1 MESPLSFNSSE
12 NFRKKLLVR
21 NLPAY
26 RVDGSFSSGDRPAVG
41 EFTILDYA
49 IVDSEQVDVI
59 GDRQER
65 LLYPINQYGPENKN
79 SYGDMVKINF
89 NRNYKTNEGEYGFPD
104 SINSDLETI
113 GNSSELY
120 HIVKN
125 VYKPQNNRNDYGDS
139 VYYIN
144 NDNNINTVGSGEYNI
159 VDTFNSFLFQIGNN
173 SEVEHKVLNKYKP
186 NNGGNT
192 DFGNTKYEINNL
204 LTLPSNN
211 QIFGYNITY
220 TINNALE
227 QIGNNQETVLI
238 TKNKYSPENSNQY
251 GNTKYSIN
259 NDLILGSNQGEYNYG
274 DTIGDALELKGV
286 ELRPTLFT
294 NNEYRPE
301 NGQSVFEV
309 EPFRIQKNLIIGS
322 GNYGYDD
329 TIGSDLESEG
339 KTDRPILIATNQYG
353 PDNPIKGEAPINR
366 NLQTKSNEGEYGY
379 PDTVSSELE
388 VVGIDERKPTFLQN
402 AWGPE
407 GNQSSEEV
415 DPYRKL
421 KNLTINQ
428 GNYDVTDTDQN
439 ELEFVGGVKET
450 EAYVKN
456 KYVTGNGD
464 YNTLT
469 IQDLQYTTTGL
480 PYANSDSTFVFV
492 PSTYSPASILI
503 SDNPNGSDG
512 SLSQDSQLAALG
524 AKQLQKEFKH
534 RVALELLQQTLGR
547 VNLLN
552 SNVNPDTGEI
562 SAKPNLDPFNAIG
575 LLTGNVPIIARNY
588 SITNPD
594 SFLGQG
600 INFAAKLA
608 GTYSPYSYITGEYFD
623 YPDNKGNGP
632 FQNPLSRLGGA
643 LGSLFSI
650 KQPANQSSSEL
661 FVEFT
666 SVATR
671 SLLYD
676 QLKYNP
682 YRPNYKIGNNLLA
695 PPGVF
700 YIGDR
705 KSSITEEVSPFE
717 QLPLNKDGSGS
728 SNGPVLSYGNV
739 GKLYEGEKLTGAL
752 FGLNT
757 RNFYS
762 AGAKDTSTWASTNIV
777 GGLTWTSNAG
787 TGSKNYT
794 LPGKLQGR
802 GGVDFIDDSDFNF
815 DRLSSAY
822 SPSQSSDYGFTPG
835 SILDVTQ
842 KLVDAGNQSPNK
854 LEHVGNAI
862 NQVSKVFNDGYQ
874 ELTKGSRVIRY
885 TTPNS
890 IVGAN
895 QSAYFEVKGFEYCR
909 VFTKDRPY
917 YTFDELQKPDGNI
930 RKYTNSV
937 LDSTFNLNIAP
948 LGGVDS
954 TNIKDGR
961 VKKYMLSLE
970 NLSWRTS
977 NKPGYTYEDLPDC
990 EKGPNGGRIMWFP
1003 PYDLSF
1009 DESISTGWQDNT
1021 FLGRPEP
1028 IYTYTNTSR
1037 KGNISFKVIVDH
1049 PSIMNVLVDKELE
1062 NESSNETINQ
1072 VIDSFFAGCTK
1083 YDLYDL
1089 VKKFPMFTPSD
1100 VFEVQLL
1107 NTPEDV
1113 KTFTEILPNT
1123 VIEQEIIEKKIPPDP
1138 IPTPAPCTSWQI
1150 SVGTTT
1156 TDVSYTDCDDNLIVL
1171 SALTSTA
1178 TTVCVKRNSVPTFTV
1193 SDVANTVTNTTQPC
1207 STPPTVTVT
1216 PPLVTEAPIENQF
1229 PEVGFFFHNDYPDPS
1244 DSYRIYASKPY
1255 DFWLNIYKGL
1265 KTKYLNLGGNSNPA
1279 TSHDFGK
1286 ALDKII
1292 KYDDATYVDYTSQL
1306 LSSGSD
1312 LIEKNT
1318 YLADYIE
1325 TRKDPITEF
1334 FSFIESEFTEAQNF
1348 VNKISIALD
1357 AGETVSFELLGSA
1370 SALNSNSYNI
1380 NLSRRRIDSV
1390 MQWMFNQKT
1399 PKGIK
1404 LEKYYTDKKLTIKMT
1419 PSGESGKLLE
1429 PKYASISCTR
1439 DYENESNEGVVSV
1452 NAMACRRVKIVN
1464 LKVSNNNA
1472 QTQTPPA
1479 QTQTSP
1485 VNNNGDTSVMD
1496 PLPPNTAS
1504 GVNTQPVDP
1513 TIELPP
1519 YINPVPSGNTDT
1531 NITPPSSSVK
1541 PPSGKI
1547 TPKKRTDLTKRL
1559 ARKLLTEC
1567 NYFELVKR
1575 ENPMIY
1581 DGIKSKIKHFHPVF
1595 HSITPEGLNARLTF
1609 LQQCMRP
1616 GDTIPT
1622 VSKDGNNTKLIY
1634 NDVTNSVF
1642 GAPPVCVLRVGD
1654 FFHTKIVIDSL
1665 SIKYEDGRFDLNPE
1679 GIGVQPMI
1687 ADVNLGFNFIG
1698 GHGLA
1703 GPIATLQNALSF
1715 NYYANTEMYD
1725 ERAEATEDVTSQYD
1739 AEIFEDIK
1747 NQIGV
1752 IEADDDRLNST
1763 EGGVPIGV
1771 PVTTYLDPNNLNLV
1785 SGTISYTEIMKKL
1798 VDSTKSSL
1806 TTTIDT
1812 LEKINSEFLIG
1823 GLQILTKDRKYIDGH
1838 IGVGT
1843 TDNVKIFGKA
1853 DTIQGKVE
1861 NLITKAK
1868 EDVDNDLCPAIDL
1881 VANQNFSDQDIRKIK
1896 NQIKSLIDA
1905 KQDVLIG
1912 SLENYATQIGNEE
1925 LKLIN
1930 IIDKVN
1936 YVNNAHDGYINNK
1949 GNVIVYN
1956 ISGTTQ
1962 ITPPNAASVTNTL
1975 QELNADTDEIKKSL
1989 EKFYNQINNG
1999 IIIPSGNTEYN
2010 DNFVFSCLLGNNII
2024 TENENRFFMLFG
2036 KDVLADPVKF
2046 ASSITSPVQNTPN
2059 DVAWNSFVLNNL
2071 GWNFN
2076 LNLTTGQ
2083 FVSQPIP
2090 NGLYS
2095 NYEVSKKTVDD
2106 SFKKFRDDYFNNTF
2120 NTFKPYNESKT
2131 RILTYE
2137 IILTSTSPYDTD
2149 LQNIYSN
2156 TNSSGDKFNLKK
2168 TFT

>member
-26 RVDGSFSSGDRPAVG
+26 SVDGSFSSGDKPAVN
-41 EFTILDYA
+41 EFRILDYS
-49 IVDSEQVDVI
+49 IVDSVPVEVI
-59 GDRQER
+59 GDQQER

-79 SYGDMVKINF
+79 SYGDTVKINF
-89 NRNYKTNEGEYGFPD
+89 NRNYKTNEGEYGFAD
-104 SINSDLETI
+104 SVKSDLELI
-113 GNSSELY
+113 GDNSELY

-144 NDNNINTVGSGEYNI
+144 NDKTINTVGSGEYTI
-159 VDTFNSFLFQIGNN
+159 TDTFNSFLFQIGNN

-186 NNGGNT
+186 SNGTAGG
-192 DFGNTKYEINNL
+192 FGDTKYNINDV
-204 LTLPSNN
+204 LTLPSSFR
-211 QIFGYNITY
+211 QIFGYGITY
-220 TINNALE
+220 TINSELE
-227 QIGNNQETVLI
+227 QVGNTQETVLI

-251 GNTKYSIN
+251 GDTKYSIN

-274 DTIGDALELKGV
+274 DTIGDELELKGV
-286 ELRPTLFT
+286 SIRPTLFT
-294 NNEYRPE
+294 NNHYRPE
-301 NGQSVFEV
+301 GGQSIFEV

-322 GNYGYDD
+322 GNYDYSD
-329 TIGSDLESEG
+329 TIGSDLETEG
-339 KTDRPILIATNQYG
+339 KTDRPILIASNQYG
-353 PDNPIKGEAPINR
+353 PDNPIKGEARINR

-379 PDTVSSELE
+379 PDTVRSGLE
-388 VVGIDERKPTFLQN
+388 VVGVDERKPTFLQN

-407 GNQSSEEV
+407 GNQSSSEV

-421 KNLTINQ
+421 KSLTINS
-428 GNYDVTDTDQN
+428 GNYDVTDTNQS

-450 EAYVKN
+450 EAYIKN

-464 YNTLT
+464 YKILSITD
-469 IQDLQYTTTGL
+469 IQYTTTGL

-492 PSTYSPASILI
+492 PSTYTPVNILL

-547 VNLLN
+547 VNILN
-552 SNVNPDTGEI
+552 SNVNPDTGQI
-562 SAKPNLDPFNAIG
+562 SAEPNTDPFNAIG
-575 LLTGNVPIIARNY
+575 LLTGNIPIIARNY

-594 SFLGQG
+594 LFLGQG

-608 GTYSPYSYITGEYFD
+608 GTYSPYSYIPGEYFD
-623 YPDNKGNGP
+623 YPDRRGNHP
-632 FQNPLSRLGGA
+632 YQNVLSTLGGA

-650 KQPANQSSSEL
+650 NQPANQSASEL
-661 FVEFT
+661 LVEFT

-671 SLLYD
+671 SLLYA
-676 QLKYNP
+676 QLNYNP

-705 KSSITEEVSPFE
+705 KSSISEAVSPFD

-739 GKLYEGEKLTGAL
+739 GKLYEGDQLTGAL

-762 AGAKDTSTWASTNIV
+762 SGAKDTSTWASVNIV
-777 GGLTWTSNAG
+777 GGLTWVSDSG
-787 TGSKNYT
+787 TGGKNYT

-802 GGVDFIDDSDFNF
+802 GGVDFTDNSDFNF
-815 DRLSSAY
+815 DRISSAY
-822 SPSQSSDYGFTPG
+822 DPSQSTRYDFTPG

-885 TTPNS
+885 TTKNS
-890 IVGAN
+890 TPGGAV
-895 QSAYFEVKGFEYCR
+895 EGLEYCR

-948 LGGVDS
+948 IGGVDS
-954 TNIKDGR
+954 TNIKDGK

-977 NKPGYTYEDLPDC
+977 NRPGYTYEDLPDC
-990 EKGPNGGRIMWFP
+990 EKGPNNGRIMWFP
-1003 PYDLSF
+1003 PYDLTF
-1009 DESISTGWQDNT
+1009 DESVSTGWQDNT

-1037 KGNISFKVIVDH
+1037 KGNLGFKVIVDH
-1049 PSIMNVLVDKELE
+1049 PSIMNVLVNKELE

-1107 NTPEDV
+1107 NTPEDI
-1113 KTFTEILPNT
+1113 KTFTDALPNQI
-1123 VIEQEIIEKKIPPDP
+1123 IEQEVTTFTTPPTSP
-1138 IPTPAPCTSWQI
+1138 IPTPAPCTEWKI
-1150 SVGTTT
+1150 SVGVVT
-1156 TDVSYTDCDDNLIVL
+1156 TDMSYTDCSGGIITLTG
-1171 SALTSTA
+1171 LTSTA
-1178 TTVCVKRNSVPTFTV
+1178 TTVCVKSTTIPTFTV
-1193 SDVANTVTNTTQPC
+1193 TDVANTATNTTQPC

-1216 PPLVTEAPIENQF
+1216 PPLVTEAPIADQF
-1229 PEVGFFFHNDYPDPS
+1229 PEVGFFFHNDFPDPS
-1244 DSYRIYASKPY
+1244 TERIYASKPY
-1255 DFWLNIYKGL
+1255 EYWLDLYQGL
-1265 KTKYLNLGGNSNPA
+1265 QPKYLNTGGNSSPA
-1279 TSHDFGK
+1279 TAHSFGA
-1286 ALDKII
+1286 ALNKII
-1292 KYDDATYVDYTSQL
+1292 KYGDSTYVDYTNYVLNGSTQL
-1306 LSSGSD
+1306 QNKYLDSYIDTRQASITDFFKFINSD
-1312 LIEKNT
+1312 
-1318 YLADYIE
+1318 
-1325 TRKDPITEF
+1325 
-1334 FSFIESEFTEAQNF
+1334 FTEAQNF
-1348 VNKISIALD
+1348 VKKISTSLD
-1357 AGETVSFELLGSA
+1357 AGESVSFELLGSA
-1370 SALNSNSYNI
+1370 SALNNSAYNVK
-1380 NLSRRRIDSV
+1380 LSKRRIDSV

-1399 PKGIK
+1399 PLGVEIR
-1404 LEKYYTDKKLTIKMT
+1404 KYYTDGKLKIKQT
-1419 PSGESGKLLE
+1419 PSGESGQLIE
-1429 PKYASISCTR
+1429 PKYSSISCTK

-1452 NAMACRRVKIVN
+1452 NAMACRRVKIVGIN
-1464 LKVSNNNA
+1464 VTNNNA
-1472 QTQTPPA
+1472 PAQTTPTTVQTPP
-1479 QTQTSP
+1479 T
-1485 VNNNGDTSVMD
+1485 NNDGNTTAMD
-1496 PLPPNTAS
+1496 DVPNTAS
-1504 GVNTQPVDP
+1504 GTNTEPVTPVNPIPGYVSQTP
-1513 TIELPP
+1513 T
-1519 YINPVPSGNTDT
+1519 GNTET
-1531 NITPPSSSVK
+1531 TITPQSSSLK
-1541 PPSGKI
+1541 TPPAGKI
-1547 TPKKRTDLTKRL
+1547 APKKRTDLTKRL

-1567 NYFELVKR
+1567 NYFELVRR
-1575 ENPMIY
+1575 EHPMIY
-1581 DGIKSKIKHFHPVF
+1581 DGIKSKIKHFHPAF

-1622 VSKDGNNTKLIY
+1622 VSMDGNNTKLLY

-1642 GAPPVCVLRVGD
+1642 GAPPICVLRIGD

-1687 ADVNLGFNFIG
+1687 ADVSIGFNFIG

-1725 ERAEATEDVTSQYD
+1725 ERAESSEDVTSQYD

-1747 NQIGV
+1747 NQVGV
-1752 IEADDDRLNST
+1752 IESDDDRSNT
-1763 EGGVPIGV
+1763 TDGGIPIGV

-1785 SGTISYTEIMKKL
+1785 SGTISYTDIMKKL
-1798 VDSTKSSL
+1798 IDSTKSSL

-1823 GLQILTKDRKYIDGH
+1823 GLQILTKDRKYVDGY

-1843 TDNVKIFGKA
+1843 TDNTKIFGKA
-1853 DTIQGKVE
+1853 DGIQDKVE

-1868 EDVDNDLCPAIDL
+1868 EDVDNDLCPALDGL
-1881 VANQNFSDQDIRKIK
+1881 NNQNFTDQDIRKIK
-1896 NQIKSLIDA
+1896 NQIKSLIDS
-1905 KQDVLIG
+1905 KKDILIG
-1912 SLENYATQIGNEE
+1912 SLENYSTQIGNEE

-1930 IIDKVN
+1930 VIDKVN

-1956 ISGTTQ
+1956 ISGTTE
-1962 ITPPNAASVTNTL
+1962 ITPPVEASVTNTL
-1975 QELNADTDEIKKSL
+1975 QELTADSNTIKNSINN
-1989 EKFYNQINNG
+1989 FYNQINNG
-1999 IIIPSGNTEYN
+1999 IIIPSGDTEYN

-2036 KDVLADPVKF
+2036 NDVLKDPVVF
-2046 ASSITSPVQNTPN
+2046 TSSIVSPVQNTVN
-2059 DVAWNSFVLNNL
+2059 DIAWNSFVLKNL
-2071 GWNFN
+2071 GWNFSVS
-2076 LNLTTGQ
+2076 LTAAP
-2083 FVSQPIP
+2083 VNQPIP
-2090 NGLYS
+2090 NGLYL
-2095 NYEVSKKTVDD
+2095 NYEVSKKKVDA
-2106 SFKKFRDDYFNNTF
+2106 SFKKFKDDYFNNTF

-2131 RILTYE
+2131 RIMTYE
-2137 IILTSTSPYDTD
+2137 IILTSTAPYDD
-2149 LQNIYSN
+2149 ELKDIYSDS
-2156 TNSSGDKFNLKK
+2156 NSSGDKFNLKK

>member
-26 RVDGSFSSGDRPAVG
+26 RVDGAFSSGDKPALN
-41 EFTILDYA
+41 EFRIMDYS
-49 IVDSEQVDVI
+49 IVDSVPVEVI
-59 GDRQER
+59 GDQQER
-65 LLYPINQYGPENKN
+65 LLYPINQYGPENQN
-79 SYGDMVKINF
+79 SYGEMVKINI
-89 NRNYKTNEGEYGFPD
+89 NRNYKTNEGEYGFAD
-104 SINSDLETI
+104 SINSDLELI
-113 GNSSELY
+113 GDSSELY

-144 NDNNINTVGSGEYNI
+144 NDKTINTVGSGEYNI

-186 NNGGNT
+186 SNGGNS

-204 LTLPSNN
+204 LTLPTNN
-211 QIFGYNITY
+211 QIFGYGISY
-220 TINNALE
+220 TINNQLE
-227 QIGNNQETVLI
+227 QIGNGRELVLI

-251 GNTKYSIN
+251 GETKYSIN

-274 DTIGDALELKGV
+274 DTIGDELELKGV

-329 TIGSDLESEG
+329 TIGSDLETEG
-339 KTDRPILIATNQYG
+339 KTGRPALIATNQYG

-366 NLQTKSNEGEYGY
+366 NLQTRSNEGEYGY

-388 VVGIDERKPTFLQN
+388 VIGVDERKPTFLQN

-421 KNLTINQ
+421 KNLTINN
-428 GNYDVTDTDQN
+428 GNYDVTDTNQN
-439 ELEFVGGVKET
+439 ELEYVGGLKET

-456 KYVTGNGD
+456 KYVTGDGD
-464 YNTLT
+464 YNVLN
-469 IQDLQYTTTGL
+469 IDDLQYTTTGL

-492 PSTYSPASILI
+492 PSTYSPVNILL

-547 VNLLN
+547 VNALD

-562 SAKPNLDPFNAIG
+562 SAKPNTDPFNAIG

-588 SITNPD
+588 SITDPD

-623 YPDNKGNGP
+623 YPNSKGNGP
-632 FQNPLSRLGGA
+632 FKNILSELGGA

-666 SVATR
+666 SIATR

-676 QLKYNP
+676 QLRYNP

-739 GKLYEGEKLTGAL
+739 GKLYEGNQLTGAL

-757 RNFYS
+757 RNYYS
-762 AGAKDTSTWASTNIV
+762 SGAKDTSTWASTNIV
-777 GGLTWTSNAG
+777 GGLTWISD
-787 TGSKNYT
+787 TGKGGKNYT

-802 GGVDFIDDSDFNF
+802 GGVDFTDNSDFNF
-815 DRLSSAY
+815 DRISSAY
-822 SPSQSSDYGFTPG
+822 DPSQSTRYDFTPG
-835 SILDVTQ
+835 SLLDVTQ

-885 TTPNS
+885 TTKNS
-890 IVGAN
+890 VPGGAI
-895 QSAYFEVKGFEYCR
+895 EGLEYCR

-937 LDSTFNLNIAP
+937 LDNTFNLNIAP
-948 LGGVDS
+948 IGGVDS
-954 TNIKDGR
+954 TNIKNGR

-977 NKPGYTYEDLPDC
+977 NRPGYTYEDLPDC

-1003 PYDLSF
+1003 PYDLNF
-1009 DESISTGWQDNT
+1009 DENISTGWQDNT

-1028 IYTYTNTSR
+1028 IYTYSNTSR
-1037 KGNISFKVIVDH
+1037 KGNVSFKIIVDH
-1049 PSIMNVLVDKELE
+1049 PSIMNVLVNKELE
-1062 NESSNETINQ
+1062 DESSNETINQ

-1100 VFEVQLL
+1100 VFEVQLIT
-1107 NTPEDV
+1107 TPEEV
-1113 KTFTEILPNT
+1113 KTFTDTLPTNI
-1123 VIEQEIIEKKIPPDP
+1123 VEQEIITNIVPPQSP
-1138 IPTPAPCTSWQI
+1138 QPTPAPCTEWQI
-1150 SVGTTT
+1150 NVGSVTTDLSYVDCAGTTIT
-1156 TDVSYTDCDDNLIVL
+1156 LTN
-1171 SALTSTA
+1171 LTSTA
-1178 TTVCVKRNSVPTFTV
+1178 TTRCIKSTTTPTFTV
-1193 SDVANTVTNTTQPC
+1193 TDVANTVTNTTQPC
-1207 STPPTVTVT
+1207 STPPTVTAT
-1216 PPLVTEAPIENQF
+1216 PPLVTEAPIKDQF
-1229 PEVGFFFHNDYPDPS
+1229 PEVGFYFHNDFPDPS
-1244 DSYRIYASKPY
+1244 DDRIYASAPY
-1255 DFWLNIYKGL
+1255 DIWLTKYKGL
-1265 KTKYLNLGGNSNPA
+1265 ELKYLNLGGNSDPKTA
-1279 TSHDFGK
+1279 HDFGK

-1292 KYDDATYVDYTSQL
+1292 KYNDTTYTDYTTQVL
-1306 LSSGSD
+1306 AGT
-1312 LIEKNT
+1312 NT
-1318 YLADYIE
+1318 EQNQYLANYID
-1325 TRKDPITEF
+1325 TRKSSVSEF
-1334 FSFIESEFTEAQNF
+1334 FSFIDSEFTEAQNF
-1348 VNKISIALD
+1348 VKKISISLD

-1370 SALNSNSYNI
+1370 SALQTNTYNI
-1380 NLSRRRIDSV
+1380 NLSKRRIDTV

-1399 PKGIK
+1399 PKGIELK
-1404 LEKYYTDKKLTIKMT
+1404 KYYTDGKLKIKMT
-1419 PSGESGKLLE
+1419 PSGESGTLIE
-1429 PKYASISCTR
+1429 PKYSSISCTKN
-1439 DYENESNEGVVSV
+1439 YKTEANEGVVSV
-1452 NAMACRRVKIVN
+1452 NAMACRRVKIVDIN
-1464 LKVSNNNA
+1464 VSNTNSS
-1472 QTQTPPA
+1472 TQTPPTTV
-1479 QTQTSP
+1479 QTPPTNNDGNTSAI
-1485 VNNNGDTSVMD
+1485 D
-1496 PLPPNTAS
+1496 PLPPNNNS
-1504 GVNTQPVDP
+1504 GVNTEPVTPPNP
-1513 TIELPP
+1513 TPGFVSQTP
-1519 YINPVPSGNTDT
+1519 TGNTDT
-1531 NITPPSSSVK
+1531 NITPPSSSIK
-1541 PPSGKI
+1541 NPSSGKI
-1547 TPKKRTDLTKRL
+1547 TPKKRNDLTKRL

-1567 NYFELVKR
+1567 NYFELVRK

-1595 HSITPEGLNARLTF
+1595 HSITPEGLNSRLTF

-1622 VSKDGNNTKLIY
+1622 VSKNDNGTQTLLY

-1642 GAPPVCVLRVGD
+1642 GAPPICVLRIGD
-1654 FFHTKIVIDSL
+1654 FFHTKIAIDSL

-1687 ADVNLGFNFIG
+1687 ADVSVSFNFIG

-1703 GPIATLQNALSF
+1703 GPIASLQNALSF

-1725 ERAEATEDVTSQYD
+1725 ERADSTEDVTSQYD

-1752 IEADDDRLNST
+1752 IESDDDRSNT
-1763 EGGVPIGV
+1763 TDGGVPIGV
-1771 PVTTYLDPNNLNLV
+1771 PLTTFLDPNNLNLV

-1798 VDSTKSSL
+1798 IDNTKSSL
-1806 TTTIDT
+1806 STTIDT

-1823 GLQILTKDRKYIDGH
+1823 GLQILTKDRKYVDGY

-1853 DTIQGKVE
+1853 DNIQDKVE

-1868 EDVDNDLCPAIDL
+1868 EDVDNDLCPAIDGL
-1881 VANQNFSDQDIRKIK
+1881 TNQNFTDQDIRKIK

-1905 KQDVLIG
+1905 KKDTMIG
-1912 SLENYATQIGNEE
+1912 SLENYSTQIGNEE

-1930 IIDKVN
+1930 VIDKVN

-1962 ITPPNAASVTNTL
+1962 VTPPVEASVTNTL
-1975 QELNADTDEIKKSL
+1975 QELNTDTNIIKNSL
-1989 EKFYNQINNG
+1989 NNFYNQLNNG

-2036 KDVLADPVKF
+2036 NDVLTDPVKF
-2046 ASSITSPVQNTPN
+2046 ASSIVSPVQNTPN
-2059 DVAWNSFVLNNL
+2059 DVAWNAFVLNNL
-2071 GWNFN
+2071 GWNLN
-2076 LNLTTGQ
+2076 LNLSTGQ

-2106 SFKKFRDDYFNNTF
+2106 SFKKFKDDYFNNAF

-2137 IILTSTSPYDTD
+2137 IILTSTSPYDTQLKD
-2149 LQNIYSN
+2149 IYSDS
-2156 TNSSGDKFNLKK
+2156 NSVGDKFNLKK

>member
-26 RVDGSFSSGDRPAVG
+26 RVDGAFSSGDKPAVD
-41 EFTILDYA
+41 EFRILDYS
-49 IVDSEQVDVI
+49 IVDSIPVQVI
-59 GDRQER
+59 GDQQER
-65 LLYPINQYGPENKN
+65 LLYPINQYGPENQN
-79 SYGDMVKINF
+79 SYGETVKINI
-89 NRNYKTNEGEYGFPD
+89 NRNYKTNEGEYGFAD
-104 SINSDLETI
+104 SINSDLELI
-113 GNSSELY
+113 GDSSELY

-144 NDNNINTVGSGEYNI
+144 NDNTINTVGSGEYTI

-186 NNGGNT
+186 SNGGNS
-192 DFGNTKYEINNL
+192 DFGNTKYEINNI
-204 LTLPSNN
+204 LTLPTNN
-211 QIFGYNITY
+211 QIFGYDISY
-220 TINNALE
+220 TINNQLE
-227 QIGNNQETVLI
+227 QIGNGRELVLI

-251 GNTKYSIN
+251 GETKYSIN

-274 DTIGDALELKGV
+274 DTIGDELELKGI
-286 ELRPTLFT
+286 EIRPTLFT

-322 GNYGYDD
+322 GNYGYDN
-329 TIGSDLESEG
+329 TIGSDLETEG
-339 KTDRPILIATNQYG
+339 KTDRPVLIATNQYG

-366 NLQTKSNEGEYGY
+366 NLQTRSNEGEYGY

-388 VVGIDERKPTFLQN
+388 VIGVDERKPIFLQN

-421 KNLTINQ
+421 KNLTINN
-428 GNYDVTDTDQN
+428 GNYDVTDTNQN

-456 KYVTGNGD
+456 KYVTGDGD
-464 YNTLT
+464 YNVLN
-469 IQDLQYTTTGL
+469 IDDLQYTTTGL
-480 PYANSDSTFVFV
+480 PYANSDSTFIFV
-492 PSTYSPASILI
+492 PSTYSPVNILL

-547 VNLLN
+547 ANVLD

-562 SAKPNLDPFNAIG
+562 SAKPNTDPFNAIG

-608 GTYSPYSYITGEYFD
+608 GTYSPYSYIPGEYFD
-623 YPDNKGNGP
+623 YPDSKGNGP
-632 FQNPLSRLGGA
+632 FSNILSELGGA

-650 KQPANQSSSEL
+650 NQPANQSSSEL
-661 FVEFT
+661 LVEFT

-676 QLKYNP
+676 QLRYNP

-705 KSSITEEVSPFE
+705 KSSITEAVSPFD
-717 QLPLNKDGSGS
+717 QLPLSKDGSTS

-739 GKLYEGEKLTGAL
+739 GKLYEGDQLTGAL

-757 RNFYS
+757 RNYYS
-762 AGAKDTSTWASTNIV
+762 SGAKDTSTWASTNIV
-777 GGLTWTSNAG
+777 GGLTWVSD
-787 TGSKNYT
+787 TGRGGKNYT

-802 GGVDFIDDSDFNF
+802 GGVDFTDNSDFNF
-815 DRLSSAY
+815 DRISSAY
-822 SPSQSSDYGFTPG
+822 DPSQSTRYDFTPG
-835 SILDVTQ
+835 SLLDVTQ

-885 TTPNS
+885 TTKNS
-890 IVGAN
+890 VPGGAI
-895 QSAYFEVKGFEYCR
+895 EGLEYCR

-937 LDSTFNLNIAP
+937 LDNTFNLNIAP
-948 LGGVDS
+948 IGGVDS
-954 TNIKDGR
+954 TNIKNGK
-961 VKKYMLSLE
+961 VKKYMFSLE

-977 NKPGYTYEDLPDC
+977 NRPGYTYEDLPDC

-1009 DESISTGWQDNT
+1009 DENISTGWQDNT

-1028 IYTYTNTSR
+1028 IYTYSNTSR
-1037 KGNISFKVIVDH
+1037 KGNISFKIIVDH
-1049 PSIMNVLVDKELE
+1049 PSIMNVLVNKELE

-1089 VKKFPMFTPSD
+1089 VKQFPMFTPSD
-1100 VFEVQLL
+1100 VFEVQLIT
-1107 NTPEDV
+1107 TPEEV
-1113 KTFTEILPNT
+1113 KTFTDTLPT
-1123 VIEQEIIEKKIPPDP
+1123 SIVEQEITTNIVPPLP
-1138 IPTPAPCTSWQI
+1138 TPTPAPPCTEWQI
-1150 SVGTTT
+1150 KIGAVT
-1156 TDVSYTDCDDNLIVL
+1156 TDVTYTDCDGNTVTLTN
-1171 SALTSTA
+1171 LTSTA
-1178 TTVCVKRNSVPTFTV
+1178 TTRCVKSATAPTFTV
-1193 SDVANTVTNTTQPC
+1193 QDPGNTATNTTQPC
-1207 STPPTVTVT
+1207 STPPASTGT
-1216 PPLVTEAPIENQF
+1216 PPQVTEAPIKDQF
-1229 PEVGFFFHNDYPDPS
+1229 PEVGFYFHNDFPDPS
-1244 DSYRIYASKPY
+1244 DDRIYASAPY
-1255 DFWLNIYKGL
+1255 DTWLTKYKDL
-1265 KTKYLNLGGNSNPA
+1265 ELKYLNLGGNSDPKTA
-1279 TSHDFGK
+1279 HDFGK

-1292 KYDDATYVDYTSQL
+1292 KYNDSTYTDYTAQVL
-1306 LSSGSD
+1306 AGS
-1312 LIEKNT
+1312 NT
-1318 YLADYIE
+1318 EQNQYLANYID
-1325 TRKDPITEF
+1325 TRKSSVSEF
-1334 FSFIESEFTEAQNF
+1334 FSFIDSEFTEAQNF
-1348 VNKISIALD
+1348 VKKISISLD

-1370 SALNSNSYNI
+1370 SALQTNTYNI
-1380 NLSRRRIDSV
+1380 NLSKRRIDTV

-1399 PKGIK
+1399 PKGIE
-1404 LEKYYTDKKLTIKMT
+1404 LRQYYTDKKLKIKMT
-1419 PSGESGKLLE
+1419 PSGESGTLIE
-1429 PKYASISCTR
+1429 PKYSSISCTKN
-1439 DYENESNEGVVSV
+1439 YITEANEGVVSV
-1452 NAMACRRVKIVN
+1452 NAMACRRVKIVDIN
-1464 LKVSNNNA
+1464 VSNTNA
-1472 QTQTPPA
+1472 STQTPPTTE
-1479 QTQTSP
+1479 QTPPTNNDGNTSAI
-1485 VNNNGDTSVMD
+1485 D
-1496 PLPPNTAS
+1496 PLPPNNGS
-1504 GVNTQPVDP
+1504 GVNTEPVTPPNP
-1513 TIELPP
+1513 TPGFISQT
-1519 YINPVPSGNTDT
+1519 PSGNTDT
-1531 NITPPSSSVK
+1531 NITPPSSSIK
-1541 PPSGKI
+1541 NPSSGKI
-1547 TPKKRTDLTKRL
+1547 TPKKRNDLTKRL

-1567 NYFELVKR
+1567 NYFELVR
-1575 ENPMIY
+1575 QENPMIY

-1595 HSITPEGLNARLTF
+1595 HSITPEGLNSRLTF

-1622 VSKDGNNTKLIY
+1622 VSKNDNGTQTLLY

-1642 GAPPVCVLRVGD
+1642 GAPPICVLRIGD
-1654 FFHTKIVIDSL
+1654 FFHTKIAIDSL

-1687 ADVNLGFNFIG
+1687 ADVSVSFNFIG

-1703 GPIATLQNALSF
+1703 GPIASLQNALSF

-1725 ERAEATEDVTSQYD
+1725 ERADSTEDVTSQYD

-1752 IEADDDRLNST
+1752 IESDDDRSNT
-1763 EGGVPIGV
+1763 TDGGVPIGV
-1771 PVTTYLDPNNLNLV
+1771 PLTTFLDPNNLNLV
-1785 SGTISYTEIMKKL
+1785 SGTISYTEIMKNL
-1798 VDSTKSSL
+1798 IDSTKSSL
-1806 TTTIDT
+1806 STTIDT
-1812 LEKINSEFLIG
+1812 LEKVNSEFLIG
-1823 GLQILTKDRKYIDGH
+1823 GLQILTKDRKYVDGY
-1838 IGVGT
+1838 IGIGT
-1843 TDNVKIFGKA
+1843 TDNVKIFGKG
-1853 DTIQGKVE
+1853 DSIQDKVE

-1868 EDVDNDLCPAIDL
+1868 EDVDNDLCPAIDGL
-1881 VANQNFSDQDIRKIK
+1881 TNQNFTDQDIRKIK

-1905 KQDVLIG
+1905 KKDTMIG
-1912 SLENYATQIGNEE
+1912 SLENYSTQIGNEE

-1930 IIDKVN
+1930 VIDKVN

-1962 ITPPNAASVTNTL
+1962 VTPPVEASVTNTL
-1975 QELNADTDEIKKSL
+1975 LEINADTNIIKNNL
-1989 EKFYNQINNG
+1989 NNFYNQLNNG
-1999 IIIPSGNTEYN
+1999 IIIPSGDTEYN

-2036 KDVLADPVKF
+2036 VDVLADPVKF
-2046 ASSITSPVQNTPN
+2046 ASSIVSPVQNTAN
-2059 DVAWNSFVLNNL
+2059 DIAWNSFVLNNL
-2071 GWNFN
+2071 GWK
-2076 LNLTTGQ
+2076 LIVSLTQ
-2083 FVSQPIP
+2083 YVSEPIP

-2131 RILTYE
+2131 RILSYE
-2137 IILTSTSPYDTD
+2137 IILTSTSPYDTELKD
-2149 LQNIYSN
+2149 IYSDS
-2156 TNSSGDKFNLKK
+2156 NSAGDKFNLKK

>member
-26 RVDGSFSSGDRPAVG
+26 NVDGAFSSTDKPAKN

-79 SYGDMVKINF
+79 TYGDMVKINI

-104 SINSDLETI
+104 SLNSDLELI
-113 GNSSELY
+113 GNDSELY

-144 NDNNINTVGSGEYNI
+144 NDNTINTVGSGEYTI

-186 NNGGNT
+186 SNNGNS
-192 DFGNTKYEINNL
+192 DFGDTKYEINNL
-204 LTLPSNN
+204 LTLPTNN
-211 QIFGYNITY
+211 QIFGYNISY
-220 TINNALE
+220 TVNNQLE
-227 QIGNNQETVLI
+227 QIGNSRELVLI
-238 TKNKYSPENSNQY
+238 TKNKYSPENSNEY
-251 GNTKYSIN
+251 GETKYSIN

-274 DTIGDALELKGV
+274 DTIGDELELKGV
-286 ELRPTLFT
+286 ELRPKLFT

-301 NGQSVFEV
+301 NGQSVFVV

-322 GNYGYDD
+322 GNYGFDD
-329 TIGSDLESEG
+329 TIGSELETEG
-339 KTDRPILIATNQYG
+339 QADRPILIATNQYG
-353 PDNPIKGEAPINR
+353 PDNPIRGEAPINR

-379 PDTVSSELE
+379 PDTVRSELE
-388 VVGIDERKPTFLQN
+388 MVGVDERKPTFLQN

-407 GNQSSEEV
+407 GNQSSDEV
-415 DPYRKL
+415 DPYRKQ
-421 KNLTINQ
+421 KNLTINA
-428 GNYDVTDTDQN
+428 GNYDVTDTNQN
-439 ELEFVGGVKET
+439 ELEFVGGLKET
-450 EAYVKN
+450 EAYIKN
-456 KYVTGNGD
+456 KYVTGDGD
-464 YNTLT
+464 YNVLT

-492 PSTYSPASILI
+492 PSTYSPVNILL
-503 SDNPNGSDG
+503 SDNPNGSEG

-562 SAKPNLDPFNAIG
+562 SARPNTDPFNAIG
-575 LLTGNVPIIARNY
+575 LLSGNIPIIDRNY

-594 SFLGQG
+594 LFLGQA
-600 INFAAKLA
+600 INFAARLA
-608 GTYSPYSYITGEYFD
+608 GTYSPYSYIPGEYFD
-623 YPDNKGNGP
+623 YPNSKGNGP
-632 FQNPLSRLGGA
+632 FSNPLSELGGA

-650 KQPANQSSSEL
+650 NQPANQSASEL

-676 QLKYNP
+676 QLRYNP
-682 YRPNYKIGNNLLA
+682 YRPDYKIGNNLLA

-705 KSSITEEVSPFE
+705 KNSISEAVSPFD
-717 QLPLNKDGSGS
+717 QLPLGKDGTTS

-739 GKLYEGEKLTGAL
+739 GKLYEGDQLTGAL

-777 GGLTWTSNAG
+777 GGLTWVSNKG

-802 GGVDFIDDSDFNF
+802 GGVDFTDDSEFNF
-815 DRLSSAY
+815 ERLSSAY
-822 SPSQSSDYGFTPG
+822 DPSQSSKYGFTPG
-835 SILDVTQ
+835 SLLDVTQ
-842 KLVDAGNQSPNK
+842 KLVDAGNQSSNK

-895 QSAYFEVKGFEYCR
+895 QSAFFDVKGFEYCR

-954 TNIKDGR
+954 TNIQNNR

-977 NKPGYTYEDLPDC
+977 NRPGFTYEDLPDC

-1009 DESISTGWQDNT
+1009 DESINTSWQDNT

-1037 KGNISFKVIVDH
+1037 KGNLSFKIIVDH
-1049 PSIMNVLVDKELE
+1049 PSILNVLVDKELE

-1089 VKKFPMFTPSD
+1089 VKRFPMFTPSD

-1107 NTPEDV
+1107 STPEDV
-1113 KTFTEILPNT
+1113 KTFTDTLPSS
-1123 VIEQEIIEKKIPPDP
+1123 VVEQETTTGNVPPQSP
-1138 IPTPAPCTSWQI
+1138 IPTPPPCTEWQI
-1150 SVGTTT
+1150 SVGAVT
-1156 TDVSYTDCDDNLIVL
+1156 TDVTYTDCDGNLVTL
-1171 SALTSTA
+1171 TNLTSTA
-1178 TTVCVKRNSVPTFTV
+1178 TTRCVKSATVPTFTV
-1193 SDVANTVTNTTQPC
+1193 QDSANTATNTTQPC
-1207 STPPTVTVT
+1207 STPPVVTAT
-1216 PPLVTEAPIENQF
+1216 PPLATEAPD
-1229 PEVGFFFHNDYPDPS
+1229 PDPLKEVSFYFHNDYPDPRTE
-1244 DSYRIYASKPY
+1244 RIYASKPY
-1255 DFWLNIYKGL
+1255 DYWLNIYQGL
-1265 KTKYLNLGGNSNPA
+1265 KNKYLNTGGNSVPA
-1279 TSHDFGK
+1279 TSNDFGA
-1286 ALDKII
+1286 ALNKII
-1292 KYDDATYVDYTSQL
+1292 KYDDPTYVDYANQIPQAEET
-1306 LSSGSD
+1306 
-1312 LIEKNT
+1312 T
-1318 YLADYIE
+1318 YLGSYINA
-1325 TRKDPITEF
+1325 TKTGVTEF
-1334 FSFIESEFTEAQNF
+1334 FDFIDSEYAESQKFITT
-1348 VNKISIALD
+1348 IGSALD

-1370 SALNSNSYNI
+1370 SALNVTTYNT
-1380 NLSRRRIDSV
+1380 NLSKRRIDTV
-1390 MQWMFNQKT
+1390 MQWMFNQKSPNGT
-1399 PKGIK
+1399 LLKQ
-1404 LEKYYTDKKLTIKMT
+1404 YYTTNKTLKIKMT
-1419 PSGESGKLLE
+1419 PTGETGRLIE
-1429 PKYASISCTR
+1429 PKYAAINCTR
-1439 DYENESNEGVVSV
+1439 DYETEANEGVVSV
-1452 NAMACRRVKIVN
+1452 NAMACRRVKVVGLDI
-1464 LKVSNNNA
+1464 SNTNSA
-1472 QTQTPPA
+1472 TQTPPA
-1479 QTQTSP
+1479 STQTSP
-1485 VNNNGDTSVMD
+1485 TNNDGNTSTLD
-1496 PLPPNTAS
+1496 PLPPSNNSGTNTEPVTP
-1504 GVNTQPVDP
+1504 VNP
-1513 TIELPP
+1513 TPAFVNQTP
-1519 YINPVPSGNTDT
+1519 TGNTDT
-1531 NITPPSSSVK
+1531 NITPQSSSLK
-1541 PPSGKI
+1541 TPPSGKI
-1547 TPKKRTDLTKRL
+1547 LPTKRNDLTKRL

-1595 HSITPEGLNARLTF
+1595 HSITPEGLNGRLTF

-1622 VSKDGNNTKLIY
+1622 VSMDGNNTKLIY
-1634 NDVTNSVF
+1634 NDVTNSAF
-1642 GAPPVCVLRVGD
+1642 GSPPICVLRIGD
-1654 FFHTKIVIDSL
+1654 FFHTKIVIDSISL
-1665 SIKYEDGRFDLNPE
+1665 KYEDGRFDLNPE

-1687 ADVNLGFNFIG
+1687 ADVSIGFNFIG

-1703 GPIATLQNALSF
+1703 GPIASLQNALSF

-1747 NQIGV
+1747 NQLGV
-1752 IEADDDRLNST
+1752 IEADDDRSNT
-1763 EGGVPIGV
+1763 NDGGVPIGV
-1771 PVTTYLDPNNLNLV
+1771 PITTYLDPNNLNLV
-1785 SGTISYTEIMKKL
+1785 TGTMSYKVIMKNL
-1798 VDSTKSSL
+1798 VDSTKSTL

-1812 LEKINSEFLIG
+1812 LEKVNSDLLIG
-1823 GLQILTKDRKYIDGH
+1823 GLQLLTKDRKYINGY
-1838 IGVGT
+1838 IGTGT
-1843 TDNVKIFGKA
+1843 VDNVQIFGKA
-1853 DTIQGKVE
+1853 DSIQGRVE

-1881 VANQNFSDQDIRKIK
+1881 VGNQNFTDQEIRKVK
-1896 NQIKSLIDA
+1896 TQIKSLIDG
-1905 KQDVLIG
+1905 KKDILIG
-1912 SLENYATQIGNEE
+1912 LLENYSTQIGNEE

-1975 QELNADTDEIKKSL
+1975 QELNADTNEVRKSIQN
-1989 EKFYNQINNG
+1989 FYNQLNNG

-2036 KDVLADPVKF
+2036 NDVLKDPVKF
-2046 ASSITSPVQNTPN
+2046 ASLILVPVQNTPN

-2083 FVSQPIP
+2083 FISQPIP

-2095 NYEVSKKTVDD
+2095 NYDVSKKTVDA
-2106 SFKKFRDDYFNNTF
+2106 SFKKFRDDYFTNTF
-2120 NTFKPYNESKT
+2120 NTFKPYNLDKT
-2131 RILTYE
+2131 RILNYE
-2137 IILTSTSPYDTD
+2137 IILTSTAPYDTELKD
-2149 LQNIYSN
+2149 IYSSN
-2156 TNSSGDKFNLKK
+2156 NSPGDKFNLKK